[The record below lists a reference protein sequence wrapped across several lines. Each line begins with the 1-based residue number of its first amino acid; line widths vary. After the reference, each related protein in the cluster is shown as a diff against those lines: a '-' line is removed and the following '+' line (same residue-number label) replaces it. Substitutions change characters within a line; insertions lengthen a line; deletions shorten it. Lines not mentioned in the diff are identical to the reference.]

1 MKVNPAKDSIQI
13 NGKIIKKFIFML
25 DELFVNKPKSKITI
39 LYNSQKQKP
48 ILYFLLNKFPKITF
62 LRRRLDFFRGLVSL
76 FKIYGVIY
84 HQGINPKYH
93 YQKIY
98 R

>member
-13 NGKIIKKFIFML
+13 NGKIIKKFIFRL
-25 DELFVNKPKSKITI
+25 DELFVKKPKSKITI
-39 LYNSQKQKP
+39 LHIPQKQKP

-62 LRRRLDFFRGLVSL
+62 LRRRQDFVRGLVSL

-84 HQGINPKYH
+84 HQRVNPKYH